1 MRLRR
6 FGRIYH
12 VLACALLRGPL
23 DSASARGHGPA
34 CSSAQVVQTSISL
47 QAQEAPPSVV
57 VEGAEQR
64 QGREGLAYLSPSFSG
79 TSS

>member
-6 FGRIYH
+6 FGRIYR

-23 DSASARGHGPA
+23 DSASAHSHGPA

-47 QAQEAPPSVV
+47 HAQEAPPSVV